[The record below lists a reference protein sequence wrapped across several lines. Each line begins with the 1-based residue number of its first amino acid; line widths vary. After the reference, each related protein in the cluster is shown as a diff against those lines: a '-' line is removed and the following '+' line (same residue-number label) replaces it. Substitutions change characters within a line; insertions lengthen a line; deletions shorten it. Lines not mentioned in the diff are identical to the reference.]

1 MPVVQ
6 WYVARNQQKVG
17 PFTSH
22 QLKQLVA
29 CDFLQPKDMV
39 LAEGSS
45 KWVEAQTIP
54 GLFSTAGQK
63 KYWVAVQ
70 GQTRG
75 PYVAEQI
82 RAGLTTRQFTQ
93 DTQVWDES
101 SKQWVSL
108 SRLAEFRGCTADS
121 SLSLSQAK
129 LMRGGLEIEEAALHL
144 AGKEGDE
151 LARLLSLLMGLT
163 RTFEGHPELLQ
174 SLAKTVDVI
183 RAKREEMYAS
193 RAEPPAAPQARG

>member
-1 MPVVQ
+1 MGMVQ

-17 PFTSH
+17 PFTSQ
-22 QLKQLVA
+22 QLRQLVSCA
-29 CDFLQPKDMV
+29 FLQPTDMV
-39 LAEGSS
+39 LAEGST
-45 KWVEAQTIP
+45 KWVEARIVP
-54 GLFSTAGQK
+54 GLFSPVGQT
-63 KYWVAVQ
+63 KYWVAIQ
-70 GQTRG
+70 GKTRG

-101 SKQWVSL
+101 SKQWIAV
-108 SRLAEFRGCTADS
+108 SRLSEFRGHGADS
-121 SLSLSQAK
+121 ALSQSQAK
-129 LMRGGLEIEEAALHL
+129 LLKGGLEIEEAALHL

-151 LARLLSLLMGLT
+151 LARLLSVLMGLT

-183 RAKREEMYAS
+183 RAKREELLTAKI
-193 RAEPPAAPQARG
+193 EPPAAPS